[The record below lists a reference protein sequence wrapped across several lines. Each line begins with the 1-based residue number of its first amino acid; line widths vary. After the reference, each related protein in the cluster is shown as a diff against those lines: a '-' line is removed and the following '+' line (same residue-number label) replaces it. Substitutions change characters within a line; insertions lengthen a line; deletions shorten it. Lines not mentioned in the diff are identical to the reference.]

1 MLGLNSLRR
10 VLPFQ
15 TSFSLLRQK
24 NWQGMSTMVEHE
36 RTANALLLFYE
47 KAVPREDGDVSEG
60 VRNKEGNAGDETVD
74 PVKGSAMDAEAAGVG
89 GERGGVLAVGGVPV
103 LDGVETFSEEV
114 WMANAQFM
122 LNTYV
127 FDTDFHHFLR

>member
-1 MLGLNSLRR
+1 
-10 VLPFQ
+10 
-15 TSFSLLRQK
+15 
-24 NWQGMSTMVEHE
+24 MVEHE

-47 KAVPREDGDVSEG
+47 KAVPREDCHVSDG
-60 VRNKEGNAGDETVD
+60 VRIKEGGEAVD
-74 PVKGSAMDAEAAGVG
+74 PAKGSAMDTEASGGG
-89 GERGGVLAVGGVPV
+89 GERGRVLAVGGVPV

>member
-1 MLGLNSLRR
+1 
-10 VLPFQ
+10 
-15 TSFSLLRQK
+15 
-24 NWQGMSTMVEHE
+24 MVEHE

-47 KAVPREDGDVSEG
+47 KVVPREDGHVSD
-60 VRNKEGNAGDETVD
+60 KEGDVGDETVD
-74 PVKGSAMDAEAAGVG
+74 PAKESAMDAEASGSG
-89 GERGGVLAVGGVPV
+89 GEIGRVLAVGGVPV